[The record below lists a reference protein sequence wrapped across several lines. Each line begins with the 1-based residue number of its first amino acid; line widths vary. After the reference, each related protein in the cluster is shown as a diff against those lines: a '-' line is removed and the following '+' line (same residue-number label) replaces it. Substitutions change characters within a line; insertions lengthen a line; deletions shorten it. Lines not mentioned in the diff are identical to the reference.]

1 MTIVERPMNNKVS
14 LIKQHE
20 KMLDVLD
27 EALNQINAQIQS
39 NADKYLQTEGQKPNF
54 VAFEVALHEQ
64 QAAVAAIADLV
75 EMVQTK
81 ELEIA
86 GAEDLTDLVAAA
98 HREEQEDAEDFRRQA
113 MKKYGGER

>member
-1 MTIVERPMNNKVS
+1 MTLVERPMNNKVS
-14 LIKQHE
+14 LIAQHE

-27 EALNQINAQIQS
+27 EALNQIKAQIES
-39 NADKYLQTEGQKPNF
+39 NADKYLNAEGHAPNF
-54 VAFEVALHEQ
+54 VALEVALHEQ
-64 QAAVAAIADLV
+64 QAALAAIADLV

-86 GAEDLTDLVAAA
+86 GDEDLHDLVAAA
-98 HREEQEDAEDFRRQA
+98 HREEQEEAEDFRKQA

>member
-1 MTIVERPMNNKVS
+1 MTLVERPMNNKVS

-27 EALNQINAQIQS
+27 EALNHINEQIQS
-39 NADKYLQTEGQKPNF
+39 NAGKYLQAEGHASNY
-54 VAFEVALHEQ
+54 VAFEIALHEQ

-86 GAEDLTDLVAAA
+86 GAEDLHDLVAAA

-113 MKKYGGER
+113 MKKYGGAR

>member
-1 MTIVERPMNNKVS
+1 MTLKETPMNDKVS

-27 EALNQINAQIQS
+27 EALDRINEQLQS
-39 NADKYLQTEGQKPNF
+39 DVVKSLHAEDYVDL
-54 VAFEVALHEQ
+54 EVRLHEQ

-86 GAEDLTDLVAAA
+86 GDEDLTDLVAAA
-98 HREEQEDAEDFRRQA
+98 RREEQVDAEVIRVQA